1 MHAASNPA
9 DTPLHC
15 NPSSFHGRKWF
26 RAKNPWQS
34 KRRSCTTAT
43 HVSKSHFNWHLPCD
57 ANHGP
62 VTAPGPRFPSCS
74 ATHLS
79 LISLVFILLT
89 ITHFSV
95 ASLPYTPYRKAEVP
109 TDSKG
114 SIFFRYHY
122 PEIAPSVLIS
132 YFPAIQSKYNTGHHD
147 SMGPDQSNLTGHL
160 LWSQYCEHRQ
170 CFSSGALIFVGCL
183 PQEKRLLKWAHG
195 RKKCLVSEKIS
206 FSSFFPIFLP
216 FNQIKWELSLPYA

>member
-9 DTPLHC
+9 DTPLNC

-62 VTAPGPRFPSCS
+62 VTVPGPRLPSCS

-79 LISLVFILLT
+79 LISLVFILLS

-95 ASLPYTPYRKAEVP
+95 VSLPYTPYRKAEVP

-122 PEIAPSVLIS
+122 EINTEGAIS
-132 YFPAIQSKYNTGHHD
+132 GYFPAIQSKYSTGHHD

-183 PQEKRLLKWAHG
+183 PQEKRLLKWVHG
-195 RKKCLVSEKIS
+195 RKKCLVSEEIS
-206 FSSFFPIFLP
+206 FSSFFPSFCP
-216 FNQIKWELSLPYA
+216 STK